1 MPIKSGNIRFRSSA
15 IYKRGIGIMFTDIS
29 AIFCFF
35 TILYLSLRPIPE
47 TLNFSP
53 NDKFN
58 HVLAYTTLSCL
69 ICIGRRNI
77 FQILCL
83 FLATVI
89 FGGSVEIIQPYIGRY
104 GEWQDFYANTV
115 GSFIGTSLAL
125 LFYYQFKK

>member
-1 MPIKSGNIRFRSSA
+1 MPIKNGNIR
-15 IYKRGIGIMFTDIS
+15 IGPGPLYKRGISITFTDIS